1 MISTI
6 KIGARRYSL
15 RAMPAEDRSEIHG
28 KISMDRGLIMLDP
41 AIPADNQA
49 ETLLHEI
56 LHGVWYA
63 YNLEDGLKEE
73 AVVTAL
79 GTGLMAIFVDNPDLM
94 KVLMD
99 AALRGRPVL
108 KEAK

>member
-1 MISTI
+1 MI

-28 KISMDRGLIMLDP
+28 RISLDRGLIMLDP
-41 AIPADNQA
+41 TIPADNQA
-49 ETLLHEI
+49 ETLMHEI

-79 GTGLMAIFVDNPDLM
+79 GTGLMAVFVDNPDLM
-94 KVLMD
+94 KVMMD
-99 AALRGRPVL
+99 AALRGRPVI

>member
-1 MISTI
+1 MIDRI

-15 RAMPAEDRSEIHG
+15 RAMPKEDRSEIHG
-28 KISMDRGLIMLDP
+28 KISLDRGLIMLDP

-49 ETLLHEI
+49 ETLMHEI

-79 GTGLMAIFVDNPDLM
+79 GTGLMAVFVDNPDLM

>member
-1 MISTI
+1 MIDRI

-15 RAMPAEDRSEIHG
+15 RAMPGEDRSEIHG
-28 KISMDRGLIMLDP
+28 KISLDRGLIMLDP

-79 GTGLMAIFVDNPDLM
+79 GTGLMAVFVDNPDLM

>member
-1 MISTI
+1 M
-6 KIGARRYSL
+6 
-15 RAMPAEDRSEIHG
+15 
-28 KISMDRGLIMLDP
+28 
-41 AIPADNQA
+41 
-49 ETLLHEI
+49 HEI